1 MQMRRNSKYKD
12 LINVS
17 APLFLRPASVLW
29 LREMTAEGG
38 RERRRKREREGGGM
52 SDYRADLR
60 LFIVHPLSAVQLSLC
75 EVLLYI
81 LLQVK
86 YGKKGMQ
93 PQVL

>member
-38 RERRRKREREGGGM
+38 RERRRKREGGGM

-60 LFIVHPLSAVQLSLC
+60 LFIVHPLGAVTALF
-75 EVLLYI
+75 
-81 LLQVK
+81 
-86 YGKKGMQ
+86 M
-93 PQVL
+93 